1 MTAPYEPY
9 NCYRIIAK
17 SLIPTVVM
25 MLIAGSSEPHA
36 QGNSLEI
43 AQLRCAALVAAVEK
57 VPTATYLD
65 QHETPGYFTM
75 LRRHKPLFNKCMAV
89 CDVPGA
95 TVACAVHEQS
105 ASVAARYQQLLNAS
119 AEDSIAK
126 ARERL
131 RKGQ

>member
-1 MTAPYEPY
+1 MTAPRM
-9 NCYRIIAK
+9 NRIIAK
-17 SLIPTVVM
+17 SLIPIVVM
-25 MLIAGSSEPHA
+25 LVAGSCEAHA
-36 QGNSLEI
+36 QGDSFEI
-43 AQLRCAALVAAVEK
+43 AQLRCAALVAAIER

-65 QHETPGYFTM
+65 QRETPGYFTM
-75 LRRHKPLFNKCMAV
+75 LRRHKPLFSKCMAV

-95 TVACAVHEQS
+95 AVACAVQEQN